1 MARRRKPPARK
12 SRSRKAPSRTR
23 RRVNRGSSADRAYET
38 LHWGTPPI
46 QTEDILI
53 LSQQKAI
60 PVAECR
66 ACSYVTVKDGV
77 PAVWRH
83 EFKKQGGRWPYLLEA
98 PERSSRDATV
108 NTARVSN
115 PSDVIAL
122 GRLIDLEIVD
132 DDGHERTVY
141 TPFLWVCTTTAC
153 MKPAGGPVL
162 LGSRFEVP
170 YGIEHRRGAPYINE
184 RGIVD

>member
-1 MARRRKPPARK
+1 MATRRKKKLSK
-12 SRSRKAPSRTR
+12 SLQR
-23 RRVNRGSSADRAYET
+23 RAGISVADEAYEA

-53 LSQQKAI
+53 LDQQKAV
-60 PVAECR
+60 PVAECV

-77 PAVWRH
+77 PAIWRH
-83 EFKKQGGRWPYLLEA
+83 DFKRIGGRGPFLLEV
-98 PERSSRDATV
+98 PERASKDATHRTV
-108 NTARVSN
+108 KVAN
-115 PSDVIAL
+115 PSDMIAL
-122 GRLIDLEIVD
+122 GRLIDLELLD
-132 DDGHERTVY
+132 LDGNPMTVY
-141 TPFLWVCTTTAC
+141 TPFMWVCTTTEC
-153 MKPAGGPVL
+153 LKPAGGPVL

>member
-1 MARRRKPPARK
+1 MATRRKKKKATPRNRRSSKPA
-12 SRSRKAPSRTR
+12 SRTD
-23 RRVNRGSSADRAYET
+23 AAYEA

-46 QTEDILI
+46 QTEDILV
-53 LSQQKAI
+53 LDSQKAV
-60 PVAECR
+60 PVAECI

-83 EFKKQGGRWPYLLEA
+83 EFKQIGGRGPFLLEA
-98 PERSSRDATV
+98 PDKRSKDATHTTV
-108 NTARVSN
+108 RVKD
-115 PSDVIAL
+115 PEGMIAL
-122 GRLIDLEIVD
+122 GRLIDLELLD
-132 DDGHERTVY
+132 FDGNPMTAY
-141 TPFLWVCTTTAC
+141 TPFLWVCTTAEC
-153 MKPAGGPVL
+153 IEAKGGPVL

>member
-1 MARRRKPPARK
+1 MARTRTRTAPKRSRRRKNQASTPADK
-12 SRSRKAPSRTR
+12 
-23 RRVNRGSSADRAYET
+23 AYEA

-53 LSQQKAI
+53 LSQQKAT
-60 PVAECR
+60 PVAEIR

-77 PAVWRH
+77 PAIWRH

-98 PERSSRDATV
+98 PDKSSRDANV
-108 NTARVSN
+108 NTVRVSN
-115 PSDVIAL
+115 PANVIAL
-122 GRLIDLEIVD
+122 GRLIDLEIVV
-132 DDGHERTVY
+132 DGHRETVY

-153 MKPAGGPVL
+153 MKSGGGPVL